1 MVKLILVDSHVHIYD
16 CFDLEKFFD
25 SAYANFKSAAEQF
38 DHSNKFT
45 GILLLTETS
54 VDNWFRHL
62 SDYAEGKNIPLIK
75 KKYKWKIRHTSEN
88 NSLIV
93 ESEGSKK
100 LLLIAGRQIA
110 TSEGLEI
117 LALSTVDN
125 FKDGNPIKKLIADI
139 KDKDGIPVI
148 PWGFGKWLGRRGK
161 ILSDLMME
169 AEHNNFCLGDNGGR
183 PKFLATP
190 FHFKLAKKKGIRIFP
205 GSDPLPFKAEYS
217 RAGSYGFSIFESI
230 SFNYPWRDL
239 KNILNKSELFI
250 NSYGS
255 FENPFRFL
263 HNQIAMQIR
272 KRSVS

>member
-1 MVKLILVDSHVHIYD
+1 MLLIDAHVHIYD
-16 CFDLEKFFD
+16 CFDLDKFFD

-38 DHSNKFT
+38 DRNNDFT

-54 VDNWFRHL
+54 VDNWFSHL
-62 SDYAEGKNIPLIK
+62 SDYAEEKGIPLDK
-75 KKYKWKIRHTSEN
+75 KKSKWKIRHTCES
-88 NSLIV
+88 NSLIA
-93 ESEGSKK
+93 ESGGSKN

-117 LALSTVDN
+117 LALSTLDN
-125 FKDGNPIKKLIADI
+125 FKDGNPIKKLIAEI
-139 KDKDGIPVI
+139 KDKGGIPVI

-169 AEHNNFCLGDNGGR
+169 REHNSFYLGDNGGR

-205 GSDPLPFKAEYS
+205 GSDPLPFKAEYW
-217 RAGSYGFSIFESI
+217 RAGSYGFSVFESI
-230 SFNYPWRDL
+230 SFNCPWCGLR
-239 KNILNKSELFI
+239 NILNKSELCI
-250 NSYGS
+250 NPYGS
-255 FENPFRFL
+255 YENLFRFL